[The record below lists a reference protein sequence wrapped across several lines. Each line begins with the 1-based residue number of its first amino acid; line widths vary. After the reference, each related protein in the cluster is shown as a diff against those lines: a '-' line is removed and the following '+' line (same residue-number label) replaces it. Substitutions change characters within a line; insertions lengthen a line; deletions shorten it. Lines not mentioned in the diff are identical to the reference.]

1 MKRNSVIAYLVVSIA
16 FGIVLPVF
24 YKQPYFYYASF
35 VVLQFVALSV
45 AWNLLGGYAGYLNL
59 GTSAFFG
66 TGAYTSAY
74 LFNVL
79 RLPIAVSFVA
89 GGAMAAILG
98 LVIGYSTLR
107 LRGVYFAIATLA
119 VVTVVQ
125 SIVLNTP
132 ALGGAVGLYI
142 KLPSPPQIYGSLV
155 EFLFALLF
163 AIVVLSIGLSYWIEN
178 SWVGRGLTALRDDE
192 EASEAMGVPT
202 FRLKMMATV
211 LSGFIMGMVGSLYPL
226 YIGYMEPY
234 SVFDLGI
241 SFNVFV
247 MTFIGGIGTW
257 QGPVIGAIILG
268 TIQQASSVTVT
279 SEYNLAVV
287 AGAMLFFAIFAPG
300 GLKKV
305 ISGRMDRR
313 IPDEVA

>member
-1 MKRNSVIAYLVVSIA
+1 MRPASECHDGYGQKDIFQRGCGVVGDQV
-16 FGIVLPVF
+16 FGERDERGEVRVG
-24 YKQPYFYYASF
+24 AD
-35 VVLQFVALSV
+35 
-45 AWNLLGGYAGYLNL
+45 GRRGAG
-59 GTSAFFG
+59 
-66 TGAYTSAY
+66 
-74 LFNVL
+74 
-79 RLPIAVSFVA
+79 
-89 GGAMAAILG
+89 AI
-98 LVIGYSTLR
+98 
-107 LRGVYFAIATLA
+107 
-119 VVTVVQ
+119 
-125 SIVLNTP
+125 

-142 KLPSPPQIYGSLV
+142 KLPGPPQIYGSLV

-287 AGAMLFFAIFAPG
+287 AGAMLFFGIFAPG

-305 ISGRMDRR
+305 ISSRMSRR
-313 IPDEVA
+313 SPDEVA